1 MDKDEMSKMSWSDED
16 KIRVLPAPKGNI
28 GSDTDNHLL
37 PPVSMNVDNAAWTMM
52 LQYWKYWESTLVV
65 G

>member
-28 GSDTDNHLL
+28 KSYTDNHLL
-37 PPVSMNVDNAAWTMM
+37 PPVSMNVDNAAWIMM
-52 LQYWKYWESTLVV
+52 
-65 G
+65 